1 MIKHLMRH
9 LARNTP
15 DDEDAR
21 KFMQGYYRRQL
32 EMMPHQFF
40 NTLELTHDRLHH
52 TSLQTLRRDRTTGP
66 ESVSQKKDD
75 SKKYVAKVLQLSKYM
90 GIILERGEKDDLKP
104 IRINN
109 RIREWSNLEFDDV
122 VMEDVSSDTPV
133 LRMHNGPFTR
143 NRAVFGGISSPVFD
157 KGKVRV

>member
-9 LARNTP
+9 LTRNTP

-21 KFMQGYYRRQL
+21 QFMQGYYRRQL
-32 EMMPHQFF
+32 EMMPHRFF
-40 NTLELTHDRLHH
+40 NTFDH
-52 TSLQTLRRDRTTGP
+52 TSFQTLRRDRTTGP

-109 RIREWSNLEFDDV
+109 RIREWPHLEFDDV

>member
-9 LARNTP
+9 LTSNTP

-21 KFMQGYYRRQL
+21 QFMQGYYRRQL
-32 EMMPHQFF
+32 EMMPHRFF
-40 NTLELTHDRLHH
+40 NTFDH
-52 TSLQTLRRDRTTGP
+52 TSFQTLRRDRTTGP

>member
-9 LARNTP
+9 LTRNTP

-21 KFMQGYYRRQL
+21 QFMQGYYRRQL
-32 EMMPHQFF
+32 EMMPHRFF
-40 NTLELTHDRLHH
+40 NTFDH
-52 TSLQTLRRDRTTGP
+52 TSFQTLRRDRTTGP